1 MDFREIKI
9 VSALLMLGFCLLG
22 LMSLAVHH
30 KHPDPLLNHD
40 TFLSTQLTDSDFHPP
55 VDFSGKKN
63 KRQKMK
69 RLKRSLRKKNK
80 HSANRN
86 SPPGYGEK
94 SKLAAFLLCVMLGF
108 FGAHRFYTGQIGW
121 GVLQLCTLGCCGVF
135 VIIDLVLILVDR
147 IYTKDGNDLI
157 PW

>member
-1 MDFREIKI
+1 M
-9 VSALLMLGFCLLG
+9 
-22 LMSLAVHH
+22 
-30 KHPDPLLNHD
+30 
-40 TFLSTQLTDSDFHPP
+40 
-55 VDFSGKKN
+55 
-63 KRQKMK
+63 
-69 RLKRSLRKKNK
+69 RLKRSQRKKNK
-80 HSANRN
+80 ANKN

-94 SKLAAFLLCVMLGF
+94 SKLTAFLLCVMLGF

-147 IYTKDGNDLI
+147 IYTKDGNELI